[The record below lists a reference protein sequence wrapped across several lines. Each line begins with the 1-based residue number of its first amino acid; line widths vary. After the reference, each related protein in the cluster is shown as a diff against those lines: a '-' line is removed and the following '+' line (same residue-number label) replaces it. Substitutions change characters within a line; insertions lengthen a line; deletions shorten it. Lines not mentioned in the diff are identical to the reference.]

1 MKHLVLAA
9 ALMSLFAGPSPAQD
23 AETLLDARRGSRLL
37 DHRLES
43 ERRPQIGAR
52 PSSEMMLR
60 NFSRQSEARQREWSG
75 AVTPEYRRRTQRDG
89 KAAADAWIRTEA
101 ERFDAGEARRL
112 RTLRR

>member
-1 MKHLVLAA
+1 MLACVTVA
-9 ALMSLFAGPSPAQD
+9 PAVAQD
-23 AETLLDARRGSRLL
+23 AATLLEQRRGSRLL

-43 ERRPQIGAR
+43 ERRPMIGAK
-52 PSSEMMLR
+52 PGSEIMLR

-101 ERFDAGEARRL
+101 ERFDAAEARRL
-112 RTLRR
+112 RTLR